1 MLKIGCHL
9 SIGEG
14 YYSMGERIIKLGG
27 NTFQYFTKNPK
38 GRAQTKAPAP
48 EDVAA
53 LRDLVMRRKM
63 TMPLAHAPYTY
74 NPCSKDEEVRR
85 YSGESMHG
93 ELLFL
98 ENLPGSM

>member
-9 SIGEG
+9 SIEG
-14 YYSMGERIIKLGG
+14 GYRSMGERILKMGG

-38 GRAQTKAPAP
+38 GRAHTKAPSP
-48 EDVAA
+48 EDVSA
-53 LRDLVMRRKM
+53 LCELISSNGM

-85 YSGESMHG
+85 
-93 ELLFL
+93 
-98 ENLPGSM
+98 